1 MVVLIMKRL
10 SVLLLSLVLVA
21 ACAPQAGYQGVPAA
35 GGDPVSARGQVPLAV
50 QFMYSF
56 TNDATA
62 DYFPF
67 EGLAGLDWG
76 EDGTLVVCDAGRG
89 RVHALDARVRTW
101 TTFDNPGVQGFRPLA
116 AQVDGFKVLV
126 LDGTSRA
133 IYRFDL
139 NGAYQ
144 DRIVDLVTLDPAFE
158 SSPRD
163 FDLDMDGRVVLSD
176 RGEQQI
182 LVLDSFLGLQNRV
195 GHPGPHDEQ
204 FNQPAGVCFLPNGG
218 FMVADAGNERLQRFN
233 RLGYGESVI
242 GGRFDPHNPF
252 MSPQGVAC
260 DRHGNVYVADV
271 LAGVV
276 HVVDARDEVV
286 LTIGRDEPLESSLL
300 QPVGV
305 ALGPD
310 QQLAV
315 ADRERQAILVYRLLY
330 E

>member
-1 MVVLIMKRL
+1 MQRALPTA
-10 SVLLLSLVLVA
+10 LLLLTLA
-21 ACAPQAGYQGVPAA
+21 LGACAPQGGYDAPLTGERAG
-35 GGDPVSARGQVPLAV
+35 VSSHPPLAV
-50 QFMYSF
+50 QFLYSF
-56 TNDATA
+56 NNDTTQP
-62 DYFPF
+62 YFPF

-76 EDGTLVVCDAGRG
+76 DDGTLVVCDAGRG
-89 RVHALDARVRTW
+89 RVHSLDPRVRTW
-101 TTFDNPGVQGFRPLA
+101 TTFQNPGVSGFRPLA
-116 AQVDGFKVLV
+116 ARVDGFKVLV
-126 LDGTSRA
+126 LDATSRA
-133 IYRFDL
+133 IYRYDL

-163 FDLDMDGRVVLSD
+163 FDLDLDGRVVLSD

-204 FNQPAGVCFLPNGG
+204 FDQPAGVCFLPDGG

-233 RLGYGESVI
+233 RLGYGQAAI
-242 GGRFDPHNPF
+242 GGRFVVPNPF
-252 MSPQGVAC
+252 MSPQGLDC
-260 DRHGNVYVADV
+260 DRHGNVFVADM

-276 HVVDARDEVV
+276 HVVGTNDRIV
-286 LTIGRDEPLESSLL
+286 LTIGNEQSLEASLL
-300 QPVGV
+300 APVSV
-305 ALGPD
+305 AVGPD

-315 ADRERQAILVYRLLY
+315 ADRERQAILVFRVLY